1 MEMLLS
7 FVGGLVLAGIAAFFV
22 LRSVKSAAAKAQQ
35 QALDDA
41 AKQAEF
47 AQKAA
52 VAKLEAD
59 LKNAQEN
66 LEQSKKDADKHTQE
80 LLNAKEDAHREAVA
94 AIEKRHT
101 DAMAA
106 MERRHEEA
114 VEAERKRY
122 ADALAAMKEQVQNT
136 TNQMLKERQAELQ
149 QSNSTNMKQIVDPL
163 KESIA
168 KMETALKENK
178 STQETSTEAIKE
190 KIATLVSTTMRVQDS
205 ADRLS
210 NALTAE
216 SKTQGNWGEQK
227 IESLL
232 NAIGLEKGL
241 EYEAQ
246 EYLRDENG
254 NIIVSD
260 ETAHRMQPDIILHLD
275 ETRDL
280 IVDAKVSL
288 TAFIDYTNATDE
300 QARAMALAAHIKSVR
315 NHVKELAK
323 KNYANYVKAPRRSV
337 DFVMMFVPVDAAL
350 RLALDSDTTLWR
362 DAMDQG
368 VFIVGEQNLYAAL
381 RAVQVTWTTIKQN
394 ANNKDICDAAAE
406 LVNRVGD
413 LLERVNKV
421 GKKLDEAQSAY
432 EAVVDKAS
440 RGQSVLGSA
449 DKLVKLGAK
458 VSTVHPLPLYNPDD
472 TSDNTL
478 APQLQPA
485 SQA

>member
-1 MEMLLS
+1 MEMLFS
-7 FVGGLVLAGIAAFFV
+7 FVAGLVLAVVGAFFV
-22 LRSVKSAAAKAQQ
+22 LRSAKSAAADAQK
-35 QALDDA
+35 QALEDA
-41 AKQAEF
+41 VKQAEMT
-47 AQKAA
+47 QKAA

-59 LKNAQEN
+59 LKNAQDN
-66 LEQSKKDADKHTQE
+66 LEQAKKDAEKHTQE
-80 LLNAKEDAHREAVA
+80 LLDAKDKAHKEAIE

-101 DAMAA
+101 DAMTA
-106 MERRHEEA
+106 MEKRHAEA
-114 VEAERKRY
+114 IEAEHKRY
-122 ADALAAMKEQVQNT
+122 EQALATMKEQVQNA

-190 KIATLVSTTMRVQDS
+190 KIATLVSTTMKVSDS

-216 SKTQGNWGEQK
+216 NKTQGNWGEQK
-227 IESLL
+227 IEALL
-232 NAIGLEKGL
+232 NAIGLERGL
-241 EYEAQ
+241 EYDAQ
-246 EYLRDENG
+246 EYLRDANG

-280 IVDAKVSL
+280 IIDSKVSL
-288 TAFIDYTNATDE
+288 NAFVEYTNAETDAE
-300 QARAMALAAHIKSVR
+300 HEVALTAHLKSVR

-323 KNYANYVKAPRRSV
+323 KNYAAYVKAPRQSV

-350 RLALDSDTTLWR
+350 QLALASDVTLWR
-362 DAMDQG
+362 EAMNQG

-381 RAVQVTWTTIKQN
+381 RAVQVTWTAIKQN
-394 ANNKDICDAAAE
+394 ANNKAICDTAE
-406 LVNRVGD
+406 ELLARVGD

-421 GKKLDEAQSAY
+421 GKKLDEAQTAY
-432 EAVVDKAS
+432 EAVMDKANK
-440 RGQSVLGSA
+440 GQSVLGSA
-449 DKLVKLGAK
+449 RKLVKLGAK
-458 VSTVHPLPLYNPDD
+458 VSTVHPLPQHE
-472 TSDNTL
+472 SDEDPT
-478 APQLQPA
+478 PQLPSA
-485 SQA
+485 E